1 VSRAAQRGITYV
13 EVMATVAVLL
23 IMAAMI
29 LPTAKATQR
38 KQKEIALQQALREI
52 RDAIDHFHA
61 LCDDT
66 IPMVGKRISKNTG
79 LGCTDPTY
87 PEKLEDL
94 VEGVPVRDDTSG
106 VKRKF
111 LRRIPRDPMTREG
124 EWGLRSVRDR
134 PDSTTWGGTDVYDV
148 YSKSQVVGSNG
159 KKYSEW

>member
-1 VSRAAQRGITYV
+1 MSRAAQRGITYV

-61 LCDDT
+61 LCDDRV
-66 IPMVGKRISKNTG
+66 PMVGKRISKNTG
-79 LGCTDPTY
+79 VGCGEPTY

-94 VEGVPVRDDTSG
+94 VEGVPVREDVSG

-111 LRRIPRDPMTREG
+111 LRRIPPDPMMKDG
-124 EWGLRSVRDR
+124 EWGLRCEKDR
-134 PDSTTWGGTDVYDV
+134 PDATNWCGSDVYDV